1 MSLDVPDSPGSE
13 TICQSYFELQFRSK
27 DSQRSFTT
35 PGHFVGT
42 QMTGNKT
49 RTNSAHRGQSCKYPA
64 IYILQCCNL
73 IFHVLHFHVIRM
85 KNNFVKNLFS
95 HDQPK
100 MQTCRLR
107 ADTLSLWSTNPQNS
121 PGKETTIRK
130 SYKFNIKGS
139 SQVKRT
145 CFDDP
150 QLSHESVY
158 DKFWA
163 GVASSPDLMLLSQSQ
178 WTRSD

>member
-163 GVASSPDLMLLSQSQ
+163 GLPRHQ
-178 WTRSD
+178 T

>member
-95 HDQPK
+95 HDQPIT
-100 MQTCRLR
+100 QTNTKLTHSACDQILK
-107 ADTLSLWSTNPQNS
+107 THL
-121 PGKETTIRK
+121 KEK
-130 SYKFNIKGS
+130 QQLESYKVNTLTFSK
-139 SQVKRT
+139 
-145 CFDDP
+145 P
-150 QLSHESVY
+150 Q
-158 DKFWA
+158 
-163 GVASSPDLMLLSQSQ
+163 
-178 WTRSD
+178 